1 MKKILIALVGALLL
15 TGCGVGSYSVSS
27 GKADEAMLSFVSD
40 AKTPIVVTV
49 DNDTFNVFTVKAK
62 AWQKDRNIKKTTQ
75 NTIYITPGQ
84 HTVVVTVEGKEVCNK
99 KIFVS
104 VQEHK
109 VIEL

>member
-27 GKADEAMLSFVSD
+27 GKADEAMLSFVSAD
-40 AKTPIVVTV
+40 KTPIVVTV
-49 DNDTFNVFTVKAK
+49 DNDTYNVNTVKTK

-84 HTVVVTVEGKEVCNK
+84 HTVVVTVNGNEVCNK

>member
-27 GKADEAMLSFVSD
+27 GKADEAMLSFVSAD
-40 AKTPIVVTV
+40 KTPIVVTV
-49 DNDTFNVFTVKAK
+49 DNDTYNVNTVKTK
-62 AWQKDRNIKKTTQ
+62 AWQKDRKIKKTAQ

-84 HTVVVTVEGKEVCNK
+84 HTVVVTVNGNEVCNK